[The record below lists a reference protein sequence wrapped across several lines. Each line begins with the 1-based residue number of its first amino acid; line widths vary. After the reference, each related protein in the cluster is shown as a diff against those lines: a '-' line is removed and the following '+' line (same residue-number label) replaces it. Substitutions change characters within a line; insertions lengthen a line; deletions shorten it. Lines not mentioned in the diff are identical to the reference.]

1 MTYEFQY
8 TAANTKLHQREQI
21 FLTRES
27 RRRASQIFF
36 AAQFSPNLHIPNLD
50 PSTEKRCQSESP
62 AFCAVR
68 GNPRVQNVTWPSS
81 LSLFPSCRDIF
92 TWSRILED
100 LCTAKPKKSYPN
112 IKMKEEDAR
121 SEASAVDTTNSR
133 IFGVD
138 SYRRFGS
145 DDRDSSSCCCCC
157 DCRREVRT
165 KPTTRATAQQQQQ
178 QQQQQ
183 MGKSQRINS
192 NMKQKINEAAATIQQ
207 NQKRQQQQRCCDET
221 T

>member
-81 LSLFPSCRDIF
+81 LSLSSSCRGIF

-121 SEASAVDTTNSR
+121 SEASTAGANNGR
-133 IFGVD
+133 IFEVD

-145 DDRDSSSCCCCC
+145 DDGESSSSCCCCGR

-165 KPTTRATAQQQQQ
+165 RATTAPATSSTIIQQQQQ
-178 QQQQQ
+178 QQQH
-183 MGKSQRINS
+183 GSSKKTANS
-192 NMKQKINEAAATIQQ
+192 NNGGAMKQQSVLSLQMASLP
-207 NQKRQQQQRCCDET
+207 
-221 T
+221 